1 MEPDLAQG
9 LLRSLSQEDRMSEP
23 VSTIQKYMS
32 TSPYTI
38 GLELTTVDAL
48 QALADLLQG
57 LL

>member
-38 GLELTTVDAL
+38 GPELTTVDAL